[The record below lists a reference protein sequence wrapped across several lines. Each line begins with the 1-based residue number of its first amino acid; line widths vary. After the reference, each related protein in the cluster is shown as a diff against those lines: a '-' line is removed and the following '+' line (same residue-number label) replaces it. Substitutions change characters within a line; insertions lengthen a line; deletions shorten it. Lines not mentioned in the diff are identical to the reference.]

1 MYKYEAKSVKGVI
14 FMISTL
20 FSIIIMGLS
29 ITGYID
35 LSLTEHQFR
44 DVIQKEVNGELTC
57 IGSNKTNVK
66 NLKHDEISRKSR
78 HVLFDSPKIILEM
91 NCSHAAEVLSTCYAS
106 IENSKREDLGTGKSF
121 SEALILVSTNPQYE
135 KRLFIELL
143 IRACVRNLDLRVQSV
158 L

>member
-1 MYKYEAKSVKGVI
+1 
-14 FMISTL
+14 MISTL

-66 NLKHDEISRKSR
+66 NLKNDEISRKSR
-78 HVLFDSPKIILEM
+78 HVLNLPKIAGEFVLEW

-106 IENSKREDLGTGKSF
+106 FENVKHKDIGNTKVK
-121 SEALILVSTNPQYE
+121 VSNVYS
-135 KRLFIELL
+135 
-143 IRACVRNLDLRVQSV
+143 A
-158 L
+158 